1 VKKKKI
7 SKIFFKNKRFFSL
20 YLNRLNL
27 YPNEIFL
34 SAVVVDQES
43 QPLSIVIYRCFIFLG
58 KYQIIKQTPI
68 ICREIIEIFIL
79 SNLLNII
86 ENIIKFFIIK
96 TFFDQDLF
104 RMLLYIRPTDR
115 ACITY
120 STKRK
125 Y

>member
-7 SKIFFKNKRFFSL
+7 IKIFFKNKRFFSL

-96 TFFDQDLF
+96 TF